1 MKRLVPLLM
10 ALVFLPLLS
19 MGDPVG
25 SDDFF
30 DTQYTIFEREQGQR
44 AFVAAQTIMDS
55 IGAPVDFDADTDK
68 EVVKTQ
74 LLKMMIQ
81 YFFGIDEYEQQ
92 VHYMQIAEPFFRE
105 TDNLM
110 DLAGCY
116 NIMGISCQRM
126 GQFNEA
132 IHYYNK
138 CSDLLDE
145 IGSPVALTNKRY
157 EINNVANIY
166 TMMEECDMAEEMYLK
181 CIEMLGEVGTDSRNN
196 LDLAAYYMN
205 LAEVYMIRISKM
217 AEDDPERASSVRT
230 AVDYAEQSLD
240 LSRLYGDRPEKMANR
255 FITVSKTHFEEGRV
269 REAMAELD
277 SAMVIIEDQDLV
289 FLKTG
294 ASILQG
300 DFAYRTGR
308 LDDAERYYVQAAEMA
323 EEFEL
328 DEFCVESLNGAYLAS
343 KKNHPERSVEYL
355 ERCKAWEDTV
365 YNQEQQE
372 LIREYQVKYQTAE
385 KEREIAVQQAENA
398 KSRHRVTMLII
409 AVTFTVIV
417 AVMLLYLAFKRRKQ
431 NELLKRRNKLKDRL
445 FAVVSHDI
453 KAPIDTQAQMLD
465 MMYDHVETI
474 PPAEL
479 KEGLGGMKLM
489 ANQMKE
495 KLQNLICWVKREL
508 GDDGSQ
514 ASLFNLR
521 ELVQKVVDE
530 QAAHAAM
537 KSLVIVNEVPTE
549 WEVFDDVNIS
559 RIVLQNL
566 LSNAIKYSNPGGAI
580 KLCAVEEGTRYR
592 IVVEDNGVGIN
603 KEKLA
608 VLLKKT
614 TASEEGTQNEMGTGI
629 GLMVSRQLTERIG
642 SGIAIE
648 SIEGKGTKVS
658 FTVNKG

>member
-1 MKRLVPLLM
+1 
-10 ALVFLPLLS
+10 

-181 CIEMLGEVGTDSRNN
+181 CIEMLGEVGTDPRNN

-217 AEDDPERASSVRT
+217 AEDDPERASLVRT

-355 ERCKAWEDTV
+355 ERCNAWRDTI
-365 YNQEQQE
+365 YNQEQQA

-385 KEREIAVQQAENA
+385 KEREIAEQQAQNE
-398 KSRHRVTMLII
+398 KSRHRMVLL
-409 AVTFTVIV
+409 VVVVVFLVIL
-417 AVMLLYLAFKRRKQ
+417 AALLLHLAFKRRKQ

-453 KAPIDTQAQMLD
+453 KAPIDTQVQMLD

>member
-1 MKRLVPLLM
+1 M

-181 CIEMLGEVGTDSRNN
+181 CIEMLGEVGTDPRNN

-217 AEDDPERASSVRT
+217 AEDDPERASLVRT

-355 ERCKAWEDTV
+355 ERCNAWRDTI
-365 YNQEQQE
+365 YNQEQQA

-385 KEREIAVQQAENA
+385 KEREIAEQQAQNE
-398 KSRHRVTMLII
+398 KSRHRMVLL
-409 AVTFTVIV
+409 VVVVVFLVIL
-417 AVMLLYLAFKRRKQ
+417 AALLLHLAFKRRKQ
-431 NELLKRRNKLKDRL
+431 NELLKRRHQIKDHL
-445 FAVVSHDI
+445 FSVVSHDI

-489 ANQMKE
+489 ANQIKE

>member
-1 MKRLVPLLM
+1 MKRLVPLLL

-92 VHYMQIAEPFFRE
+92 VHYMQIAEPFFHE

-181 CIEMLGEVGTDSRNN
+181 CIEMLGEVGTDPRNN

-217 AEDDPERASSVRT
+217 AEDDPERASLVRT

-355 ERCKAWEDTV
+355 ERCNAWRDTI
-365 YNQEQQE
+365 YNQEQQA

-385 KEREIAVQQAENA
+385 KEREIAEQQAQNE
-398 KSRHRVTMLII
+398 KSRHRMVLL
-409 AVTFTVIV
+409 VVVVVFLVIL
-417 AVMLLYLAFKRRKQ
+417 AALLLHLAFKRRKQ

-453 KAPIDTQAQMLD
+453 KAPIDTQVQMLD

-592 IVVEDNGVGIN
+592 IVVEDNGVGIS

>member
-1 MKRLVPLLM
+1 M

-181 CIEMLGEVGTDSRNN
+181 CIEMLGEVGTDPRNN

-217 AEDDPERASSVRT
+217 AEDDPERASLVRT

-355 ERCKAWEDTV
+355 ERCNAWRDTI
-365 YNQEQQE
+365 YNQEQQA

-385 KEREIAVQQAENA
+385 REREIAEQQAQNE
-398 KSRHRVTMLII
+398 KSRHRMVLL
-409 AVTFTVIV
+409 VVVVVFLVIL
-417 AVMLLYLAFKRRKQ
+417 AALLLHLAFKRRKQ
-431 NELLKRRNKLKDRL
+431 NELLKRRHQIKDHL
-445 FAVVSHDI
+445 FSVVSHDI

-489 ANQMKE
+489 ANQIKE

>member
-1 MKRLVPLLM
+1 M

-181 CIEMLGEVGTDSRNN
+181 CIEMLGEVGTDPRNN

-217 AEDDPERASSVRT
+217 AEDDPERASLVRT

-355 ERCKAWEDTV
+355 ERCNAWRDTI
-365 YNQEQQE
+365 YNQEQQA

-385 KEREIAVQQAENA
+385 KEREIAEQQAQNE
-398 KSRHRVTMLII
+398 KSRHRMVLL
-409 AVTFTVIV
+409 VVVVVFLVIL
-417 AVMLLYLAFKRRKQ
+417 AALLLHLAFKRRKQ

-453 KAPIDTQAQMLD
+453 KAPIDTQVQMLD

>member
-181 CIEMLGEVGTDSRNN
+181 CIEMLGEVGTDPRNN

-217 AEDDPERASSVRT
+217 AEDDPERASLVRT

-355 ERCKAWEDTV
+355 ERCNAWRDTI
-365 YNQEQQE
+365 YNQEQQA

-385 KEREIAVQQAENA
+385 KEREIAEQQAQNE
-398 KSRHRVTMLII
+398 KSRHRMVLL
-409 AVTFTVIV
+409 VVVVVFLVIL
-417 AVMLLYLAFKRRKQ
+417 AALLFHLAFKRRKQ
-431 NELLKRRNKLKDRL
+431 NELLKRRHQIKDHL
-445 FAVVSHDI
+445 FSVVSHDI
-453 KAPIDTQAQMLD
+453 KAPIATQAQMLD

>member
-1 MKRLVPLLM
+1 M

-181 CIEMLGEVGTDSRNN
+181 CIEMLGEVGTDPRNN

-217 AEDDPERASSVRT
+217 AEDDPERASLVRT

-355 ERCKAWEDTV
+355 ERCNAWRDTI
-365 YNQEQQE
+365 YNQEQQA
-372 LIREYQVKYQTAE
+372 LIRDYQVKYQTAE
-385 KEREIAVQQAENA
+385 KEREIAEQQAQNE
-398 KSRHRVTMLII
+398 KSRHRMVLL
-409 AVTFTVIV
+409 VVVVVFLVIL
-417 AVMLLYLAFKRRKQ
+417 AALLLHLAFKRRKQ
-431 NELLKRRNKLKDRL
+431 NELLKRRHQIKDHL
-445 FAVVSHDI
+445 FSVVSHDI
-453 KAPIDTQAQMLD
+453 KAPVETQAQLLELMCG
-465 MMYDHVETI
+465 HVDTL

-479 KEGLGGMKLM
+479 KEGLEGMKKSAIDL
-489 ANQMKE
+489 KE
-495 KLQNLICWVKREL
+495 KLLNLIYWVKGEL
-508 GDDGSQ
+508 GDNESHPTAFNLNALTQSVIDEMSSQ
-514 ASLFNLR
+514 AAL
-521 ELVQKVVDE
+521 
-530 QAAHAAM
+530 
-537 KSLVIVNEVPTE
+537 KSLSVVNEMPLA
-549 WEVFDDVNIS
+549 WEAFDDANIV
-559 RIVLQNL
+559 RMVLQNL
-566 LSNAIKYSNPGGAI
+566 LSNAVKFSKTGGTIRMGA
-580 KLCAVEEGTRYR
+580 KEEGGRYR
-592 IVVEDNGVGIN
+592 LFVADQGNGIS

-608 VLLKKT
+608 MLLQEMT
-614 TASEEGTQNEMGTGI
+614 VPGSGTSGEKGTGI
-629 GLMVSRQLTERIG
+629 GLFVSRQLMDRIG
-642 SGIAIE
+642 GEIDIE
-648 SIEGKGTKVS
+648 SEENQGTTVS
-658 FTVNKG
+658 ITVNKA

>member
-1 MKRLVPLLM
+1 M

-181 CIEMLGEVGTDSRNN
+181 CIEMLGEVGTDPRNN

-217 AEDDPERASSVRT
+217 AEDDPERASLVRT

-277 SAMVIIEDQDLV
+277 SAMVIIENQDLV

-355 ERCKAWEDTV
+355 ERCNAWRDTI
-365 YNQEQQE
+365 YNQEQQA

-385 KEREIAVQQAENA
+385 KEREIAEQQAQNE
-398 KSRHRVTMLII
+398 KSRHRMVLL
-409 AVTFTVIV
+409 VVVVVFLVIL
-417 AVMLLYLAFKRRKQ
+417 AALLLHLAFKRRKQ
-431 NELLKRRNKLKDRL
+431 NELLKRRHQIKDHL
-445 FAVVSHDI
+445 FSVVSHDI
-453 KAPIDTQAQMLD
+453 KAPVETQAQLLELMCG
-465 MMYDHVETI
+465 HVDTL

-479 KEGLGGMKLM
+479 KEGLEGMKKSAIDL
-489 ANQMKE
+489 KE
-495 KLQNLICWVKREL
+495 KLLNLIYWVKGEL
-508 GDDGSQ
+508 GDNESHPTAFNLNALTQSVIDEMSSQ
-514 ASLFNLR
+514 AAL
-521 ELVQKVVDE
+521 
-530 QAAHAAM
+530 
-537 KSLVIVNEVPTE
+537 KSLSVVNEMPLA
-549 WEVFDDVNIS
+549 WEAFDDANIV
-559 RIVLQNL
+559 RMVLQNL
-566 LSNAIKYSNPGGAI
+566 LSNAVKFSKTGGTIRMGA
-580 KLCAVEEGTRYR
+580 KEEGGRYR
-592 IVVEDNGVGIN
+592 LFVADQGNGIS

-608 VLLKKT
+608 MLLQEMT
-614 TASEEGTQNEMGTGI
+614 VPGSGTSGEKGTGI
-629 GLMVSRQLTERIG
+629 GLFVSRQLMDRIG
-642 SGIAIE
+642 GEIDIE
-648 SIEGKGTKVS
+648 SEENQGTTVS
-658 FTVNKG
+658 ITVNKA

>member
-1 MKRLVPLLM
+1 MKRLLPILM
-10 ALVFLPLLS
+10 ALVFLPLVS
-19 MGDPVG
+19 WGGPVG
-25 SDDFF
+25 SEDFF
-30 DTQYTIFEREQGQR
+30 DTQYNVFEREQGQKAFLAAR
-44 AFVAAQTIMDS
+44 AIMDS
-55 IGAPVDFDADTDK
+55 IGAPVEFDADTDK
-68 EVVKTQ
+68 ETVKTE
-74 LLKMMIQ
+74 LLKMMLK
-81 YFFGIDEYEQQ
+81 YFFGVDEYEKQ
-92 VHYMQIAEPFFRE
+92 VQYMQIAEPFFRE

-181 CIEMLGEVGTDSRNN
+181 CIEMLGEVGTDPRNN

-217 AEDDPERASSVRT
+217 ADDDPERASLVKT

-240 LSRLYGDRPEKMANR
+240 LSRRYGDRPEKMANR
-255 FITVSKTHFEEGRV
+255 FITVSKTHFEEGRT

-328 DEFCVESLNGAYLAS
+328 DEYCVESLNGAYLAS
-343 KKNHPERSVEYL
+343 KKNHPERSIGYL
-355 ERCKAWEDTV
+355 ERCNAWRDTI
-365 YNQEQQE
+365 YNQEQQA

-385 KEREIAVQQAENA
+385 KEREIAEQQAQNER
-398 KSRHRVTMLII
+398 SRHRMTMLIVVLVFLAI
-409 AVTFTVIV
+409 LAI
-417 AVMLLYLAFKRRKQ
+417 LLLHLALKRRKQ
-431 NELLKRRNKLKDRL
+431 NELLKRRHQIKDHL
-445 FAVVSHDI
+445 FSVVSHDI
-453 KAPIDTQAQMLD
+453 KAPVETQAQLLELMCE
-465 MMYDHVETI
+465 HVDTL

-479 KEGLGGMKLM
+479 KEGLEGMKKS
-489 ANQMKE
+489 ANDLKE
-495 KLQNLICWVKREL
+495 KLLNLIYWVKGEL
-508 GDDGSQ
+508 GDNESHPT
-514 ASLFNLR
+514 AFNLNV
-521 ELVQKVVDE
+521 LAQSVVDE
-530 QAAHAAM
+530 MSSQAAL
-537 KSLVIVNEVPTE
+537 KSLSIVNEVPQE
-549 WEVFDDVNIS
+549 WEAFDDANIV
-559 RIVLQNL
+559 RMVLQNL
-566 LSNAIKYSNPGGAI
+566 LSNAVKFSKAGGEIRLGA
-580 KLCAVEEGTRYR
+580 KVEGGRYR
-592 IVVEDNGVGIN
+592 LFVADQGVGIS

-608 VLLKKT
+608 DLLKEMT
-614 TASEEGTQNEMGTGI
+614 VPGSGTSGEKGTGI
-629 GLMVSRQLTERIG
+629 GLFVSRQLMNRIG
-642 SGIAIE
+642 GEIDVE
-648 SIEGKGTKVS
+648 SVENQGTTVS
-658 FTVNKG
+658 ITVNKA

>member
-181 CIEMLGEVGTDSRNN
+181 CIEMLGEVGTDPRNN

-217 AEDDPERASSVRT
+217 AEDDPERASLVRT

-355 ERCKAWEDTV
+355 VRCNAWRDTI
-365 YNQEQQE
+365 YNQEQQA

-385 KEREIAVQQAENA
+385 KEREIAEQQAQNE
-398 KSRHRVTMLII
+398 KSRHRMVLL
-409 AVTFTVIV
+409 VVVVVFLVIL
-417 AVMLLYLAFKRRKQ
+417 AALLLHLAFKRRKQ

>member
-181 CIEMLGEVGTDSRNN
+181 CIEMLGEVGTDPRNN

-217 AEDDPERASSVRT
+217 AEDDPERASLVRT

-355 ERCKAWEDTV
+355 ERCNAWRDTI
-365 YNQEQQE
+365 YNQEQQA
-372 LIREYQVKYQTAE
+372 LIRDYQVKYQTAE
-385 KEREIAVQQAENA
+385 KEREIAEQQAQNE
-398 KSRHRVTMLII
+398 KSRHRMVLL
-409 AVTFTVIV
+409 VVVVVFLVIL
-417 AVMLLYLAFKRRKQ
+417 AALLLHLAFKRRKQ
-431 NELLKRRNKLKDRL
+431 NELLKRRHQIKDHL
-445 FAVVSHDI
+445 FSVVSHDI
-453 KAPIDTQAQMLD
+453 KAPVETQAQLLELMCG
-465 MMYDHVETI
+465 HVDTL

-479 KEGLGGMKLM
+479 KEGLEGMKKSAIDL
-489 ANQMKE
+489 KE
-495 KLQNLICWVKREL
+495 KLLNLIYWVKGEL
-508 GDDGSQ
+508 GDNESHPTAFNLNALTQSVIDEMSSQ
-514 ASLFNLR
+514 AAL
-521 ELVQKVVDE
+521 
-530 QAAHAAM
+530 
-537 KSLVIVNEVPTE
+537 KSLSVVNEMPLA
-549 WEVFDDVNIS
+549 WEAFDDANIV
-559 RIVLQNL
+559 RMVLQNL
-566 LSNAIKYSNPGGAI
+566 LSNAVKFSKTGGTIRMGA
-580 KLCAVEEGTRYR
+580 KEEGGRYR
-592 IVVEDNGVGIN
+592 LFVADQGNGIS

-608 VLLKKT
+608 MLLQEMT
-614 TASEEGTQNEMGTGI
+614 VPGSGTSGEKGTGI
-629 GLMVSRQLTERIG
+629 GLFVSRQLMDRIG
-642 SGIAIE
+642 GEIDIE
-648 SIEGKGTKVS
+648 SEENQGTTVS
-658 FTVNKG
+658 ITVNKA

>member
-181 CIEMLGEVGTDSRNN
+181 CIEMLGEVGTDPRNN

-217 AEDDPERASSVRT
+217 AEDDPERASLVRT

-355 ERCKAWEDTV
+355 ERCNAWRDTI
-365 YNQEQQE
+365 YNQEQQA

-385 KEREIAVQQAENA
+385 KEREIAEQQAQNE
-398 KSRHRVTMLII
+398 KSRHRMVLL
-409 AVTFTVIV
+409 VVVVVFLVIL
-417 AVMLLYLAFKRRKQ
+417 AALLLHLAFKRRKQ
-431 NELLKRRNKLKDRL
+431 NELLKRRHQIKDHL
-445 FAVVSHDI
+445 FSVVSHDI
-453 KAPIDTQAQMLD
+453 KAPVETQAQLLELMCG
-465 MMYDHVETI
+465 HVDTL

-479 KEGLGGMKLM
+479 KEGLEGMKKS
-489 ANQMKE
+489 ANDLKE
-495 KLQNLICWVKREL
+495 KLLNLIYWVKGEL
-508 GDDGSQ
+508 GDNESHPTAFNLNALTQSVIDEMSSQ
-514 ASLFNLR
+514 AAL
-521 ELVQKVVDE
+521 
-530 QAAHAAM
+530 
-537 KSLVIVNEVPTE
+537 KSLSVVNEMPLA
-549 WEVFDDVNIS
+549 WEAFDDANIV
-559 RIVLQNL
+559 RMVLQNL
-566 LSNAIKYSNPGGAI
+566 LSNAVKFSKTGGTIRMGA
-580 KLCAVEEGTRYR
+580 KEEGGRYR
-592 IVVEDNGVGIN
+592 LFVADQGNGIS

-608 VLLKKT
+608 MLLQEMT
-614 TASEEGTQNEMGTGI
+614 VPGSGTSGEKGTGI
-629 GLMVSRQLTERIG
+629 GLFVSRQLMDRIG
-642 SGIAIE
+642 GEIAIE
-648 SIEGKGTKVS
+648 SEENQGTTVS
-658 FTVNKG
+658 ITVYKA

>member
-1 MKRLVPLLM
+1 M
-10 ALVFLPLLS
+10 
-19 MGDPVG
+19 
-25 SDDFF
+25 
-30 DTQYTIFEREQGQR
+30 
-44 AFVAAQTIMDS
+44 
-55 IGAPVDFDADTDK
+55 
-68 EVVKTQ
+68 
-74 LLKMMIQ
+74 
-81 YFFGIDEYEQQ
+81 
-92 VHYMQIAEPFFRE
+92 
-105 TDNLM
+105 
-110 DLAGCY
+110 
-116 NIMGISCQRM
+116 
-126 GQFNEA
+126 
-132 IHYYNK
+132 
-138 CSDLLDE
+138 
-145 IGSPVALTNKRY
+145 TNKRY

-181 CIEMLGEVGTDSRNN
+181 CIEMLGEVGTDPRNN

-217 AEDDPERASSVRT
+217 AEDDPERASLVRT

-355 ERCKAWEDTV
+355 ERCNAWRDTI
-365 YNQEQQE
+365 YNQEQQA

-385 KEREIAVQQAENA
+385 KEREIAEQQAQNE
-398 KSRHRVTMLII
+398 KSRHRMVLL
-409 AVTFTVIV
+409 VVVVVFLVIL
-417 AVMLLYLAFKRRKQ
+417 AALLLHLAFKRRKQ
-431 NELLKRRNKLKDRL
+431 NELLKRRHQIKDHL
-445 FAVVSHDI
+445 FSVVSHDI
-453 KAPIDTQAQMLD
+453 KAPIATQAQMLD

>member
-1 MKRLVPLLM
+1 MKRLVPLLL

-132 IHYYNK
+132 VHYYNK

-181 CIEMLGEVGTDSRNN
+181 CIEMLGEVGTDPRNN

-217 AEDDPERASSVRT
+217 AEDDPERASLVRT

-355 ERCKAWEDTV
+355 ERCNAWRDTI
-365 YNQEQQE
+365 YNQEQQA

-385 KEREIAVQQAENA
+385 KEREIAEQQAQNE
-398 KSRHRVTMLII
+398 KSRHRMVLL
-409 AVTFTVIV
+409 VVVVVFLVIL
-417 AVMLLYLAFKRRKQ
+417 AALLLHLAFKRRKQ
-431 NELLKRRNKLKDRL
+431 NELLKRRHQIKDHL
-445 FAVVSHDI
+445 FSVVSHDI
-453 KAPIDTQAQMLD
+453 KAPIATQAQMLD

>member
-1 MKRLVPLLM
+1 
-10 ALVFLPLLS
+10 

-181 CIEMLGEVGTDSRNN
+181 CIEMLGEVGTDPRNN

-217 AEDDPERASSVRT
+217 AEDDPERASLVRT

-355 ERCKAWEDTV
+355 ERCNAWRDTI
-365 YNQEQQE
+365 YNQEQQA

-385 KEREIAVQQAENA
+385 KEREIAEQQAQNER
-398 KSRHRVTMLII
+398 SRHRMVLL
-409 AVTFTVIV
+409 VVVVVFLVIL
-417 AVMLLYLAFKRRKQ
+417 AALLLHLAFKRRKQ
-431 NELLKRRNKLKDRL
+431 NELLKRRHQIKDHL
-445 FAVVSHDI
+445 FSVVSHDI
-453 KAPIDTQAQMLD
+453 KAPVETQAQLLELMCG
-465 MMYDHVETI
+465 HVDTL

-479 KEGLGGMKLM
+479 KEGLEGMKKS
-489 ANQMKE
+489 ANDLKE
-495 KLQNLICWVKREL
+495 KLLNLIYWVKGEL
-508 GDDGSQ
+508 GDNESHPTAFNLNALTQSVIDEMSSQ
-514 ASLFNLR
+514 AAL
-521 ELVQKVVDE
+521 
-530 QAAHAAM
+530 
-537 KSLVIVNEVPTE
+537 KSLSVVNEMPLA
-549 WEVFDDVNIS
+549 WEAFDDANIV
-559 RIVLQNL
+559 RMVLQNL
-566 LSNAIKYSNPGGAI
+566 LSNAVKFSKTGGTIRMGA
-580 KLCAVEEGTRYR
+580 KEEGGRYR
-592 IVVEDNGVGIN
+592 LFVADQGNGIS

-608 VLLKKT
+608 TLLQEMT
-614 TASEEGTQNEMGTGI
+614 VPGSGTSGEKGTGI
-629 GLMVSRQLTERIG
+629 GLFVSRQLMDRIG
-642 SGIAIE
+642 GEIAIE
-648 SIEGKGTKVS
+648 SEENQGTTVS
-658 FTVNKG
+658 ITVNKA

>member
-132 IHYYNK
+132 VHYYNK

-181 CIEMLGEVGTDSRNN
+181 CIEMLGEVGTDPRNN

-217 AEDDPERASSVRT
+217 AEDDPERASLVRT

-355 ERCKAWEDTV
+355 ERCNAWRDTI
-365 YNQEQQE
+365 YNQEQQA

-385 KEREIAVQQAENA
+385 KEREIAEQQAQNE
-398 KSRHRVTMLII
+398 KSRHRMVLL
-409 AVTFTVIV
+409 VVVVVFLVIL
-417 AVMLLYLAFKRRKQ
+417 AALLLHLAFKRRKQ
-431 NELLKRRNKLKDRL
+431 NELLKRRHQIKDHL
-445 FAVVSHDI
+445 FSVVSHDI
-453 KAPIDTQAQMLD
+453 KAPIATQAQMLD

>member
-1 MKRLVPLLM
+1 M

-132 IHYYNK
+132 VHYYNK

-181 CIEMLGEVGTDSRNN
+181 CIEMLGEVGTDPRNN

-217 AEDDPERASSVRT
+217 AEDDPERASLVRT

-355 ERCKAWEDTV
+355 ERCNAWRDTI
-365 YNQEQQE
+365 YNQEQQA

-385 KEREIAVQQAENA
+385 KEREIAEQQAQNE
-398 KSRHRVTMLII
+398 KSRHRMVLL
-409 AVTFTVIV
+409 VVVVVFLVIL
-417 AVMLLYLAFKRRKQ
+417 AALLLHLAFKRRKQ
-431 NELLKRRNKLKDRL
+431 NELLKRRHQIKDHL
-445 FAVVSHDI
+445 FSVVSHDI
-453 KAPIDTQAQMLD
+453 KAPIATQAQMLD

>member
-1 MKRLVPLLM
+1 MKRLVPLLL

-132 IHYYNK
+132 VHYYNK

-181 CIEMLGEVGTDSRNN
+181 CIEMLGEVGTDPRNN

-217 AEDDPERASSVRT
+217 AEDDPERASLVRT

-355 ERCKAWEDTV
+355 ERCNAWRDTI
-365 YNQEQQE
+365 YNQEQQA

-385 KEREIAVQQAENA
+385 KEREIAEQQAQNE
-398 KSRHRVTMLII
+398 KSRHRMVLL
-409 AVTFTVIV
+409 VVVVVFLVIL
-417 AVMLLYLAFKRRKQ
+417 AALLLHLAFKRRKQ
-431 NELLKRRNKLKDRL
+431 NELLKRRHQIKDHL
-445 FAVVSHDI
+445 FSVVSHDI
-453 KAPIDTQAQMLD
+453 KAPIATQAQMLD

-580 KLCAVEEGTRYR
+580 KPCAVEEGTRYR

>member
-1 MKRLVPLLM
+1 M

-44 AFVAAQTIMDS
+44 AFLAAQTIMDS

-181 CIEMLGEVGTDSRNN
+181 CIEMLGEVGTDPRNN

-217 AEDDPERASSVRT
+217 AEDDPERASLVRT

-355 ERCKAWEDTV
+355 VRCNAWRDTI
-365 YNQEQQE
+365 YNQEQQA

-385 KEREIAVQQAENA
+385 KEREIAEQQAQNE
-398 KSRHRVTMLII
+398 KSRHRMVLL
-409 AVTFTVIV
+409 VVVVVFLVIL
-417 AVMLLYLAFKRRKQ
+417 AALLLHLAFKRRKQ

>member
-181 CIEMLGEVGTDSRNN
+181 CIEMLGEVGTDPRNN

-217 AEDDPERASSVRT
+217 AEDDPERASLVRT

-355 ERCKAWEDTV
+355 ERCNAWRDTI
-365 YNQEQQE
+365 YNQEQQA

-385 KEREIAVQQAENA
+385 KEREIAEQQAQNE
-398 KSRHRVTMLII
+398 KSRHRMVLL
-409 AVTFTVIV
+409 VVVVVFLVIL
-417 AVMLLYLAFKRRKQ
+417 AALLLHLAFKRRKQ
-431 NELLKRRNKLKDRL
+431 NELLKRRHQIKDHL
-445 FAVVSHDI
+445 FSVVSHDI

-489 ANQMKE
+489 ANQIKE

>member
-1 MKRLVPLLM
+1 MKRLLPILM
-10 ALVFLPLLS
+10 ALAFLPLVSL
-19 MGDPVG
+19 GGPVG
-25 SDDFF
+25 SEDFF
-30 DTQYTIFEREQGQR
+30 DTQYNVFEREQGQK
-44 AFVAAQTIMDS
+44 AFLAAQAIMDS
-55 IGAPVDFDADTDK
+55 IGAPVDFDENTDK
-68 EVVKTQ
+68 ETVKTE
-74 LLKMMIQ
+74 LLKMMLK
-81 YFFGIDEYEQQ
+81 YFFGVDEYEKQ
-92 VHYMQIAEPFFRE
+92 VQYMQIAEPFFRE

-181 CIEMLGEVGTDSRNN
+181 CIEMLGEVGTDPRNN

-217 AEDDPERASSVRT
+217 AEDDPERTSLVKT

-240 LSRLYGDRPEKMANR
+240 LSRRYGDRPEKMANR
-255 FITVSKTHFEEGRV
+255 FITVSKTHFEEGRT

-328 DEFCVESLNGAYLAS
+328 DEYCVESLNGAYLAS
-343 KKNHPERSVEYL
+343 KKNHPERSIGYL
-355 ERCKAWEDTV
+355 ERCNAWRDTI
-365 YNQEQQE
+365 YNQEQQA

-385 KEREIAVQQAENA
+385 KEREIAEQQAQNER
-398 KSRHRVTMLII
+398 SRHRMTMLIVVLVFLAI
-409 AVTFTVIV
+409 LAI
-417 AVMLLYLAFKRRKQ
+417 LLLHLALKRRKQ
-431 NELLKRRNKLKDRL
+431 NELLKRRHQIKDHL
-445 FAVVSHDI
+445 FSVVSHDI
-453 KAPIDTQAQMLD
+453 KAPVETQAQLLELMCE
-465 MMYDHVETI
+465 HVDTL

-479 KEGLGGMKLM
+479 KEGLEGMKKS
-489 ANQMKE
+489 ANDLKE
-495 KLQNLICWVKREL
+495 KLLNLIYWVKGEL
-508 GDDGSQ
+508 GDNESHPTEFSLNVLAQSVMDEMSSQ
-514 ASLFNLR
+514 AAL
-521 ELVQKVVDE
+521 
-530 QAAHAAM
+530 
-537 KSLVIVNEVPTE
+537 KSLSIVNEVPQE
-549 WEVFDDVNIS
+549 WEAFDDANIV
-559 RIVLQNL
+559 RMVLQNL
-566 LSNAIKYSNPGGAI
+566 LSNAVKFSKAGGEIRLGA
-580 KLCAVEEGTRYR
+580 KEEGGRYR
-592 IVVEDNGVGIN
+592 LFVADQGIGIS

-608 VLLKKT
+608 DLLKEMT
-614 TASEEGTQNEMGTGI
+614 VPGSGTSGERGTGI
-629 GLMVSRQLTERIG
+629 GLFVSRQLMDRIG
-642 SGIAIE
+642 GEIDVE
-648 SIEGKGTKVS
+648 SVENQGTTVS
-658 FTVNKG
+658 ITVNKA

>member
-181 CIEMLGEVGTDSRNN
+181 CIEMIGEVGTDPRNN

-217 AEDDPERASSVRT
+217 AEDDPERASLVRT

-343 KKNHPERSVEYL
+343 KKNHPERSIDYL

-629 GLMVSRQLTERIG
+629 GLIVSRQLTERIG

>member
-1 MKRLVPLLM
+1 M

-181 CIEMLGEVGTDSRNN
+181 CIEMLGEVGTDPRNN

-217 AEDDPERASSVRT
+217 AEDDPERASLVRT

-355 ERCKAWEDTV
+355 ERCNAWRDTI
-365 YNQEQQE
+365 YNQEQQA

-385 KEREIAVQQAENA
+385 REREIAEQQAQNE
-398 KSRHRVTMLII
+398 KSRHRMVLL
-409 AVTFTVIV
+409 VVVVVFLVIL
-417 AVMLLYLAFKRRKQ
+417 AALLLHLAFKRRKQ
-431 NELLKRRNKLKDRL
+431 NELLKRRHQIKDHL
-445 FAVVSHDI
+445 FSVVSHDI

>member
-1 MKRLVPLLM
+1 M
-10 ALVFLPLLS
+10 ALFFLPLLS

-181 CIEMLGEVGTDSRNN
+181 CIEMLGEVGTDPRNN
-196 LDLAAYYMN
+196 LDLAAYFMN

-217 AEDDPERASSVRT
+217 AEDDPERASLVRT

-355 ERCKAWEDTV
+355 ERCNAWRDTI
-365 YNQEQQE
+365 YNQEQQA

-385 KEREIAVQQAENA
+385 KEREIAEQQAQNE
-398 KSRHRVTMLII
+398 KSRHRMVLL
-409 AVTFTVIV
+409 VVVVVFLVIL
-417 AVMLLYLAFKRRKQ
+417 AALLLHLAFKRRKQ
-431 NELLKRRNKLKDRL
+431 NELLKRRHQIKDHL
-445 FAVVSHDI
+445 FSVVSHDI
-453 KAPIDTQAQMLD
+453 KAPIATQAQMLD

>member
-10 ALVFLPLLS
+10 ALFFLPLLS

-181 CIEMLGEVGTDSRNN
+181 CIEMLGEVGTDPRNN
-196 LDLAAYYMN
+196 LDLAAYFMN

-217 AEDDPERASSVRT
+217 AEDDPERASLVRT

-355 ERCKAWEDTV
+355 ERCNAWRDTI
-365 YNQEQQE
+365 YNQEQQA

-385 KEREIAVQQAENA
+385 KEREIAEQQAQNE
-398 KSRHRVTMLII
+398 KSRHRMVLL
-409 AVTFTVIV
+409 VVVVVFLVIL
-417 AVMLLYLAFKRRKQ
+417 AALLLHLAFKRRKQ
-431 NELLKRRNKLKDRL
+431 NELLKRRHQIKDHL
-445 FAVVSHDI
+445 FSVVSHDI
-453 KAPIDTQAQMLD
+453 KAPIATQAQMLD